1 MSRRYML
8 DTDTVSFAL
17 RGEGN
22 VGRKLLT
29 KAPSE
34 VCISAVT
41 LAELRYGAEHRRSK
55 KLSGL
60 IETFVRGVAVM
71 PFDASAAVA
80 FGVLAAELTR
90 TGTPIGQLDTMI
102 AAHALSLS
110 LTLVTNNTKHFSKV
124 ANLRLENWS

>member
-17 RGEGN
+17 RGEGD
-22 VGRKLLT
+22 VGRTLLA

-55 KLSGL
+55 KLSAL

-80 FGVLAAELTR
+80 FGALAAELTR

-110 LTLVTNNTKHFSKV
+110 VILVTNNTKHFSKV
-124 ANLRLENWS
+124 ANLRVENWS